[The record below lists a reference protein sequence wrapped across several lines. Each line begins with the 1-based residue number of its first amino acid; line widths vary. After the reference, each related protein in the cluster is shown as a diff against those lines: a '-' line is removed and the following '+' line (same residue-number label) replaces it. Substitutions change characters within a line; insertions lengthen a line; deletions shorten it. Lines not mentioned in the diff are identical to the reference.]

1 MKSLSIYLLF
11 FGTVLDLIIDWQE
24 LCTTYFLKNENI
36 SFLYLFLI

>member
-24 LCTTYFLKNENI
+24 LRTTYFFKNENI